1 LEVLAGINYSVKL
14 YKEGNMTV
22 NQIGEITNVSKASLY
37 RKLSE
42 GNKKSFLIPLK
53 GHIS

>member
-1 LEVLAGINYSVKL
+1 PYLIVDLKLCNRTHYAVKL

-22 NQIGEITNVSKASLY
+22 NQICEITNVSRASLY

-42 GNKKSFLIPLK
+42 VNN
-53 GHIS
+53 